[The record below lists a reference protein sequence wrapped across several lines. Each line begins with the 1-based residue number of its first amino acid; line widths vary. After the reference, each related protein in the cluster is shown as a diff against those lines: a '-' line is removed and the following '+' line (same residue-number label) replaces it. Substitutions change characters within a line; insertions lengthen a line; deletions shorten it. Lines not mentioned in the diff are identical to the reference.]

1 MKKHNTSDRLHQIM
15 DERNLRQID
24 ILNMTLPYCQQYGV
38 KMNKSDI
45 SQYVSGKVEPNQ
57 DKLAVLGMALNLNE
71 AWLMGYD
78 APMERKINNSR
89 KKKSPKIIQYYETLN
104 DIGKHE
110 ATKRVE
116 ELTHLP
122 QYVKE
127 NAGNYLEVNAAH
139 ARTDIDASIEDQTH
153 DDAIM
158 NDDSEWE

>member
-1 MKKHNTSDRLHQIM
+1 MKRHNTSDRLHQIM
-15 DERNLRQID
+15 GERNLRQID

-57 DKLAVLGMALNLNE
+57 DKLAVLGMALNINE

-78 APMERKINNSR
+78 APMERNR
-89 KKKSPKIIQYYETLN
+89 KNEGKEESPKIIQYYETLN
-104 DIGKHE
+104 DIGRHE

-122 QYVKE
+122 KYVKE
-127 NAGNYLEVNAAH
+127 DNKDYLRVNAACPDENSTPDERI
-139 ARTDIDASIEDQTH
+139 AGDT
-153 DDAIM
+153 IM
-158 NDDSEWE
+158 TDDSEWE

>member
-1 MKKHNTSDRLHQIM
+1 MKKHNTSDRLREIM
-15 DERNLRQID
+15 SERNLRQVD
-24 ILNMTLPYCQQYGV
+24 ILNMTLPYCKKYEV

-78 APMERKINNSR
+78 VPMERNNNNYI
-89 KKKSPKIIQYYETLN
+89 KEESPKILQYYETLN

-116 ELTHLP
+116 ELTYIP
-122 QYVKE
+122 QYIKKNE
-127 NAGNYLEVNAAH
+127 EDYLKVNAAH
-139 ARTDIDASIEDQTH
+139 ARTDIIPTDEDQAH